1 MCHLEM
7 SGPGYLRLSNTSLC
21 KTCALVLMLKKG
33 VWTSDKTWKLLC
45 MQWQHVICCHR
56 GVLPPPDIAA
66 PNAIAAREIHIWG
79 EGVCHWPAVPLAL
92 ILSKL
97 AWEATEKQW
106 PRGSGRSYTS
116 VFSHCWLASS
126 KWGRR
131 AFCAPRSLG
140 DRKGKERCQEWNA
153 LSLWRS
159 EGSRRQVIGSPP
171 SPCAISSLMKKSS
184 PQR

>member
-7 SGPGYLRLSNTSLC
+7 SGPGYPRLSNTGLC

-45 MQWQHVICCHR
+45 MQWQHVICGHR

-66 PNAIAAREIHIWG
+66 PNATAAREIHIWG
-79 EGVCHWPAVPLAL
+79 KGSVTGQLYPCSHPLPAGM
-92 ILSKL
+92 
-97 AWEATEKQW
+97 
-106 PRGSGRSYTS
+106 GSHRETMAKRVWQELHIS
-116 VFSHCWLASS
+116 VFPHCWLASS
-126 KWGRR
+126 KWRRR
-131 AFCAPRSLG
+131 AFCAPRSLEV
-140 DRKGKERCQEWNA
+140 RKGKERCQEWNA
-153 LSLWRS
+153 LSLRRS
-159 EGSRRQVIGSPP
+159 EGSRRQVTGSPP